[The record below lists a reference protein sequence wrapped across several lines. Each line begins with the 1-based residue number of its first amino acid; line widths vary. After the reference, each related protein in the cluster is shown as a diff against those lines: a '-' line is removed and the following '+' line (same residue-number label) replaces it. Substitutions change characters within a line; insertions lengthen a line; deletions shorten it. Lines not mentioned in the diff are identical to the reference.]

1 MNFWITNVNDGEDGA
16 VTIMTVTVVSA
27 IMEEVRLILQEPAGN
42 CKVEILRHSTNIG
55 ELVSVS

>member
-1 MNFWITNVNDGEDGA
+1 MNHGEDGA